1 MNNSRYGLGAGVMTE
16 NANEAI
22 EFSRKIRAGTVYINC
37 YNVFGAQTP
46 FGGYKD
52 SGIGRELG

>member
-1 MNNSRYGLGAGVMTE
+1 MTE